1 MYVHIIC
8 NSIIQ
13 ILAYIR
19 IEIVSPAIIF
29 ITCAYKHD
37 TAALQHI
44 KQTPLHRGGELSALS
59 YTAYGG
65 HATVS
70 GPAHTMQI
78 SGDT

>member
-1 MYVHIIC
+1 MYIYV
-8 NSIIQ
+8 
-13 ILAYIR
+13 
-19 IEIVSPAIIF
+19 IVS
-29 ITCAYKHD
+29 YKYW
-37 TAALQHI
+37 HI
-44 KQTPLHRGGELSALS
+44 YVLKLSVLLLFSSHVHTNTTLLLYNTLSEHRCTEEVNCPLS